1 MKFKYKTKLLVFIF
15 TIICKFGTIESAIY
29 RGKER
34 FKLPKFWDVKER
46 FSYIRNDT
54 SAFDSTIENSNVSDG
69 DPKCEKS
76 YIQQELFTKEEK
88 RNYVENKYQSLETI
102 REDLI
107 RNWAFNIKY
116 GSSMVVKE
124 THFRIIMFFVRKTI
138 GSKEI
143 RKEQVIDEIDKKNI
157 LNREDPNEDSV
168 FFNLKKREKRD
179 DKFIKELTKPINSI
193 PKCWEIYSRI
203 TTSYSYE
210 LFDRE
215 FDSFID
221 SENQDSTS
229 VIDLD
234 KENTL
239 ENTKILGKRFEY
251 NEETFEKLGIKDAVK
266 LVEPV
271 SKTPKLPEKSKMLS
285 KHQDRNK
292 FLLRLTCEF
301 YMKAIRE
308 IHNYLRDEYEQ
319 YDFEKIQIE
328 SKIYHTWKKLYLRS
342 PSDAMWYLFKQII
355 PVRGDLTVFG
365 LSNGDLPL
373 LPKKERMSIPDIPPD
388 FFEYTTIPKSCSNNL
403 VALSLNNGYRIQLGI
418 TKTPKYIQFG
428 KLYRYFE
435 HSLTTSFTSLNLCM
449 RTIKL
454 QTLFQAYYYQSVN
467 EYRPDPSSF
476 FYWQTPD
483 WDSLSGYISYLQSDR
498 KALFPSRNQFVW
510 CLLWATTEYTRTF
523 SRFRVNPIK
532 ISVEDILHIPMK
544 MQKIGN
550 GPNLEACFILVRY
563 FWLARLI
570 RINKRKYRPLK
581 TDSPQDVILD
591 YSSIYYVCIAILKCR
606 ATFHRSYL
614 KHFRREDIN
623 PAIEKVFDT
632 QDPYG
637 DYNNLNNRFLILS
650 IPKLRSLKK
659 VKAIL
664 YGVVST
670 VLFGALTGITLL
682 NILTSNQIPSGQI
695 MRSGYHNPLQ
705 DLNLI
710 HNVKL

>member
-1 MKFKYKTKLLVFIF
+1 MKFKYKTRLLVFIF
-15 TIICKFGTIESAIY
+15 TIICGFGVIESAIY
-29 RGKER
+29 KKKKS
-34 FKLPKFWDVKER
+34 FILPKFWDVKER
-46 FSYIRNDT
+46 FSYIRNNT
-54 SAFDSTIENSNVSDG
+54 RTFDLSIEDSNIINGNSKG
-69 DPKCEKS
+69 EKFS
-76 YIQQELFTKEEK
+76 NQEEEIFTKEEK
-88 RNYVENKYQSLETI
+88 NYVENKYQSLETI

-116 GSSMVVKE
+116 GSNIVVKE
-124 THFRIIMFFVRKTI
+124 THFRIIMYFVRKTI
-138 GSKEI
+138 NSKEI
-143 RKEQVIDEIDKKNI
+143 RKEQVIDEIDKKSI

-168 FFNLKKREKRD
+168 FFNLERKKKD
-179 DKFIKELTKPINSI
+179 DKFIKELSRPINSI
-193 PKCWEIYSRI
+193 SKCWEIYSKI
-203 TTSYSYE
+203 TTSYSFE
-210 LFDRE
+210 LFERD
-215 FDSFID
+215 FDSFKD
-221 SENQDSTS
+221 SETQDSTS
-229 VIDLD
+229 DTYL
-234 KENTL
+234 EEESNP
-239 ENTKILGKRFEY
+239 ENTKIWKRFEY
-251 NEETFEKLGIKDAVK
+251 NEESLKKLGIEDAVK
-266 LVEPV
+266 LVEPI
-271 SKTPKLPEKSKMLS
+271 SNIPKLNKKSKMLG
-285 KHQDRNK
+285 KQNDRNK

-301 YMKAIRE
+301 YMKAMRE
-308 IHNYLRDEYEQ
+308 IQDYLRDEYEQ
-319 YDFEKIQIE
+319 YDFKKIQVE

-355 PVRGDLTVFG
+355 PIRGDLTVFG

-373 LPKKERMSIPDIPPD
+373 LPTKERMSIPDIPPD

-454 QTLFQAYYYQSVN
+454 QTLYQAYYYQSVN
-467 EYRPDPSSF
+467 EYRPDPSSY

-483 WDSLSGYISYLQSDR
+483 WDSLSGYISYLPSNS

-510 CLLWATTEYTRTF
+510 CLLWTTTEYTRTF
-523 SRFRVNPIK
+523 ARFRINPIK
-532 ISVEDILHIPMK
+532 ITVKDILHIPMK

-550 GPNLEACFILVRY
+550 RPNLEACFILIRY
-563 FWLARLI
+563 FWLAKLI
-570 RINKRKYRPLK
+570 KINKRKYRPLK
-581 TDSPQDVILD
+581 TNSPRDVILD

-614 KHFRREDIN
+614 KHFRQEDIN

-632 QDPYG
+632 QDPHG

-650 IPKLRSLKK
+650 IPKLKSLKK
-659 VKAIL
+659 VKAVL

-670 VLFGALTGITLL
+670 VLFGAITGITLL
-682 NILTSNQIPSGQI
+682 NILTNNQISSDQI

-705 DLNLI
+705 DFNLI
-710 HNVKL
+710 QDFKF